1 MSARVLVA
9 DDEEDMRVLVR
20 ALLEADAAGISVAA
34 EAGNG
39 AEALRR
45 WREVGPDVVILDQRM
60 PDLTGMEV
68 AEHILREAPE
78 QAIVLFSA
86 YVTDESRALVLS
98 AGVDACIDKED
109 ILSLPDVVRQVT
121 SARRGSR
128 SAGDGAPE
136 GP

>member
-1 MSARVLVA
+1 VA

-20 ALLEADAAGISVAA
+20 ALLEADASGISVAA

-39 AEALRR
+39 ADALAR
-45 WREVGPDVVILDQRM
+45 WREVAPDVVILDQRM

-68 AEHILREAPE
+68 AEHILQERPG

-86 YVTDESRALVLS
+86 YLTDEARAHVLA
-98 AGVDACIDKED
+98 AGVDACIAKED
-109 ILSLPDVVRQVT
+109 IFSLPDVVRRVAA
-121 SARRGSR
+121 ARRQPGG
-128 SAGDGAPE
+128 SAGDGAAQ